1 MPKPNLKGMGSN
13 QRQVFNLLRDNPGYY
28 IQVVLVDYPLQE
40 LITFLDEDG
49 DDIPEI
55 VEKFSVKGIQD
66 FKKRNLLHCFQQL
79 RMSVSTTFIKYK
91 LKPDL
96 DEDKRLPWDKK

>member
-49 DDIPEI
+49 DEDLQRALDAIKDIDYQQAEDDWYILKVI
-55 VEKFSVKGIQD
+55 VFFLIAAGGLAVLWSLWIV
-66 FKKRNLLHCFQQL
+66 
-79 RMSVSTTFIKYK
+79 
-91 LKPDL
+91 
-96 DEDKRLPWDKK
+96 